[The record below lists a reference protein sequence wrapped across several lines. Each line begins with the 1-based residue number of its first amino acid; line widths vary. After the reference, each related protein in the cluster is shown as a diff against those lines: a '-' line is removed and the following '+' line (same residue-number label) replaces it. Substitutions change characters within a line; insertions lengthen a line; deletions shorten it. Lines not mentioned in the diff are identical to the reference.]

1 MNLGLA
7 IALIVL
13 AALAGVVLGFFISQ
27 RVTKKHLRENPPIN
41 EDVIRAMMSQMGRT
55 PSQKQVN
62 QVMKQVQANMK

>member
-1 MNLGLA
+1 MDFLTIILVIVALLTGL
-7 IALIVL
+7 V
-13 AALAGVVLGFFISQ
+13 GGFFISQ
-27 RVTKKHLRENPPIN
+27 RVTKKYLRENPPIN